1 MSDDRSNDIA
11 VVDLADVPRDAL
23 ADMLAT
29 FAPGEHGPREFAAAQ
44 GYCGVD
50 AFVEFWARLREGP
63 WPQLGL
69 VRTDSMILMRGRR
82 ALGEVLLRYSTTPKL
97 EINGG
102 NIGYSVRADE
112 RNKGYAT
119 LMLRAALARAAA
131 GGIER
136 ALLTVRTDNS
146 ASLRVVAKC
155 GGVAFDEVPFEDG
168 INRRFWVPTGA
179 ERSSS

>member
-1 MSDDRSNDIA
+1 MSDVA
-11 VVDLADVPRDAL
+11 VLDVADVPRDAL
-23 ADMLAT
+23 AELLAA
-29 FAPGEHGPREFAAAQ
+29 FAPGEHGPRDFAAAQ

-50 AFVEFWARLREGP
+50 AFVEFWTRLREGP

-69 VRTDSMILMRGRR
+69 VRTDSLILMRGPR
-82 ALGEVLLRYSTTPKL
+82 ALGEVLIRYGTTSKL

-131 GGIER
+131 AGIER
-136 ALLTVRTDNS
+136 ALLTVRTDNL

-155 GGVAFDEVPFEDG
+155 GGIAFDEVPFGDG
-168 INRRFWVPTGA
+168 VNRRFWVPTGT
-179 ERSSS
+179 ELPSP